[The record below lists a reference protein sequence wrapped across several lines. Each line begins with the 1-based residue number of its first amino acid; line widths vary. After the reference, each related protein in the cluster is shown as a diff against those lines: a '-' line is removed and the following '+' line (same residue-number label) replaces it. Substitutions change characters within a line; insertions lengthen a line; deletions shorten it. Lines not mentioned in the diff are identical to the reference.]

1 MVEEGNIPTRQGFQ
15 ATIQAEGRRYKFSGT
30 KQLKPP
36 GGNWGFPTLVPKHT
50 KREVWPALDH
60 KGFGGGGCLFVCLL
74 RSNREGGDVG
84 ASQQRLGV
92 RGGYGELALTGRF
105 GLLSLHPTK
114 VPSFLCLRIDP
125 GKGAK
130 EEL

>member
-1 MVEEGNIPTRQGFQ
+1 MACLRPQRFQG
-15 ATIQAEGRRYKFSGT
+15 
-30 KQLKPP
+30 
-36 GGNWGFPTLVPKHT
+36 V
-50 KREVWPALDH
+50 
-60 KGFGGGGCLFVCLL
+60 LFVCLL
-74 RSNREGGDVG
+74 RSNRGGGEVG
-84 ASQQRLGV
+84 ASQQRQGV
-92 RGGYGELALTGRF
+92 GGGYGELALAGRF